1 MDSLKGFFPISFRY
15 VDDGVCLAIG
25 IILYVLIGI
34 AVGALITVATLLV
47 GWIPG
52 IVGTVIGWVLG
63 SLSSLAGVYVLA
75 GIILQILAFC
85 KVIK

>member
-1 MDSLKGFFPISFRY
+1 MDTLKKFFPISFRY

-25 IILYVLIGI
+25 IILYVLMGI